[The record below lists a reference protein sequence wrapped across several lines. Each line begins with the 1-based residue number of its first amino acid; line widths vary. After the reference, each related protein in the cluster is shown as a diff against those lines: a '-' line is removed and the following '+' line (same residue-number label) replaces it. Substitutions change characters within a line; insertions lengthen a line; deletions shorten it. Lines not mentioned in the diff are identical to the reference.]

1 MSTWVVI
8 PVKAADQGKLRLAE
22 VLDDAARRN
31 LVQAMLG
38 KVVDAAQ
45 AAVTTGQ
52 TFILGPSAHGF
63 ALPLLDDPGTG
74 LNPALASAFAD
85 AERAGANRVVFI
97 AGDLPQLTS
106 RDVELLSLAPDGAIA
121 IAPDR
126 HGTGTNAIS
135 LPVPAARDFTF
146 VFGPDSFALHT
157 EEARRIGLE
166 FEAVQSNGL
175 MRDIDEPDDLSD
187 AAGLMED

>member
-1 MSTWVVI
+1 VTTWVVI
-8 PVKAADQGKLRLAE
+8 PVKAPEEGKRRLAGALGE
-22 VLDDAARRN
+22 VARRN

-38 KVVDAAQ
+38 KVVGAAR

-63 ALPLLDDPGTG
+63 PLPLLDDPGGG
-74 LNPALASAFAD
+74 LNPALAAAFAE
-85 AERAGANRVVFI
+85 AERAGASRVVFL
-97 AGDLPQLTS
+97 AGDLPQVTA

-135 LPVPAARDFTF
+135 LPVPAARGFTF
-146 VFGPDSFALHT
+146 VFGPDSFALHS

-166 FEAVQSNGL
+166 LETIQSNGL
-175 MRDIDEPDDLSD
+175 MRDIDEPADLPD
-187 AAGLMED
+187 AADLAGD